1 MSFRSRYRDFPLSKY
16 VATSTLMAWLLR
28 GGHHCAQL
36 LVRAM
41 GVDGATRASLALY
54 SLDHDVDALLN
65 GLSELIGGKHRL
77 AEG

>member
-1 MSFRSRYRDFPLSKY
+1 
-16 VATSTLMAWLLR
+16 
-28 GGHHCAQL
+28 
-36 LVRAM
+36 M

-65 GLSELIGGKHRL
+65 GLSELIGGKLRL